1 MNTNNPLDDRK
12 RALEAYFD
20 QQDRI
25 LIEKMRQKLV
35 AQEREMELA
44 AATGMT
50 DKMILADLG
59 KAESDI
65 GAIAALGLIP
75 LAEVAWADGRISPG
89 EPTAALKAAAS
100 MGVPE
105 GSHAYDL
112 LEKWLSTKPSAG
124 IIAAW
129 KEYVKALSKSWGR
142 ERTGHIRK
150 AIIGRATSVAQA
162 AGGIL
167 GLGNKVSIKEQAV
180 LDELDSAF
188 GV

>member
-1 MNTNNPLDDRK
+1 MDTSNRLEEHEL
-12 RALEAYFD
+12 ALAAYFD
-20 QQDRI
+20 QQDRD
-25 LIEKMRQKLV
+25 LFEKMRQKL
-35 AQEREMELA
+35 ATQERELELA
-44 AATGMT
+44 AATGIT
-50 DKMILADLG
+50 DRMILTDLG
-59 KAESDI
+59 RAEADI

-89 EPTAALKAAAS
+89 ESTAALKAAAS

-112 LEKWLSTKPSAG
+112 LEKWLKNRPSPG
-124 IIAAW
+124 LLSAW
-129 KEYVKALSKSWGR
+129 KEYVKALAKSWGR
-142 ERTGHIRK
+142 DRTAHVRQ

-167 GLGNKVSIKEQAV
+167 GLGNKVSPKEQLV
-180 LDELDSAF
+180 LNELESAF

>member
-20 QQDRI
+20 QKDRE

-35 AQEREMELA
+35 AQEREVELA
-44 AATGMT
+44 AATGIT
-50 DKMILADLG
+50 DRLILADLG
-59 KAESDI
+59 QSDSDI

-89 EPTAALKAAAS
+89 ESTAALKAAAS
-100 MGVPE
+100 MGVPQ

-112 LEKWLSTKPSAG
+112 LEKWLTTKPSVG
-124 IIAAW
+124 IVAAW
-129 KEYVKALSKSWGR
+129 KEYVKALAKSWGR
-142 ERTGHIRK
+142 DKTRHIRE
-150 AIIGRATSVAQA
+150 AIIGRATGVAQA
-162 AGGIL
+162 AGGML
-167 GLGNKVSIKEQAV
+167 GLGNKVSQKEQAV
-180 LDELDSAF
+180 LDELDSSF

>member
-1 MNTNNPLDDRK
+1 MNTSNPLDDRK
-12 RALEAYFD
+12 LALEAYFD
-20 QQDRI
+20 QQDRE

-35 AQEREMELA
+35 AQERELELA
-44 AATGMT
+44 AATGIT

-59 KAESDI
+59 KAEADI

-89 EPTAALKAAAS
+89 ESTAALKAAAS

-112 LEKWLSTKPSAG
+112 LEKWLKNRPSPG
-124 IIAAW
+124 LMAAW
-129 KEYVKALSKSWGR
+129 KEYVKALAKSWGR
-142 ERTGHIRK
+142 DRTKHVRQ

-167 GLGNKVSIKEQAV
+167 GLGNKVSPKEQLV
-180 LDELDSAF
+180 LNELESAF

>member
-1 MNTNNPLDDRK
+1 MNTENPLDDRK

-20 QQDRI
+20 QQDRE
-25 LIEKMRQKLV
+25 LIEKMRQKLA
-35 AQEREMELA
+35 AQEREIELA
-44 AATGMT
+44 AATGIT
-50 DKMILADLG
+50 DKMILLDLG
-59 KAESDI
+59 KTDADI
-65 GAIAALGLIP
+65 GAIAALGLVP
-75 LAEVAWADGRISPG
+75 LVEVAWADGRISPG
-89 EPTAALKAAAS
+89 ESSAALKAAAT

-112 LEKWLSTKPSAG
+112 LEKWLKNRPSHG
-124 IIAAW
+124 ILAAW
-129 KEYVKALSKSWGR
+129 KEYVKALAKIWGR
-142 ERTGHIRK
+142 DRTRHIRR

>member
-1 MNTNNPLDDRK
+1 MNADNPLEDRQ

-20 QQDRI
+20 QQDRE
-25 LIEKMRQKLV
+25 LIEKMRRKLA
-35 AQEREMELA
+35 AQEREEELS
-44 AATGMT
+44 AATGIT

-59 KAESDI
+59 KTDADI

-75 LAEVAWADGRISPG
+75 LVEVAWADGRICPG
-89 EPTAALKAAAS
+89 ESTAALQAAAS

-105 GSHAYDL
+105 GSQAYAL
-112 LEKWLSTKPSAG
+112 LKKWLTNRPSHGVVAP
-124 IIAAW
+124 W
-129 KEYVKALSKSWGR
+129 KEYVKALAKTWGR
-142 ERTGHIRK
+142 DRTRHIQK
-150 AIIGRATSVAQA
+150 AIMGRAASVAKS

-167 GLGNKVSIKEQAV
+167 GLGNKVSAKEQAV

>member
-12 RALEAYFD
+12 LALEAYFD
-20 QQDRI
+20 QKDRE
-25 LIEKMRQKLV
+25 LIDKMRQKL
-35 AQEREMELA
+35 ASQEREMELA
-44 AATGMT
+44 AATGIT
-50 DKMILADLG
+50 DKMILSDLG
-59 KAESDI
+59 QADADI

-89 EPTAALKAAAS
+89 ESTAALKAAAS

-112 LEKWLSTKPSAG
+112 LEKWLSTKPSVG
-124 IIAAW
+124 VVAAW
-129 KEYVKALSKSWGR
+129 KEYVKALAKTWGR
-142 ERTGHIRK
+142 DRTRHVRQ
-150 AIIGRATSVAQA
+150 AIIGRATSVAQS

-167 GLGNKVSIKEQAV
+167 GLGNKVSHKEQAV
-180 LDELDSAF
+180 LDDLDSAF